1 MLLPFIFQVNTPR
14 IAYVTTADHGD
25 TLGVL
30 PRDLAARGV
39 RLDIW
44 SWDRVF
50 RARKLPRATWI
61 LTDFDR
67 LSPGQLEAAG
77 RIYRRLGKGG
87 LTVLNDPRRFRN
99 RAQLLAA
106 LQAKGVNSFGCAL
119 PAAGEWPA
127 RYPAFLRT
135 IAAHRGITGDLLKSP
150 REAAL
155 ALRAA
160 LRDGYLLSDLV
171 FVEYCAEPVAETG
184 RFQKHAGLVVGDRMI
199 RANTVNDMT
208 WKAKVGTPGLASDAQ
223 YAAERAEFHDW
234 PHRDFVTRVFD
245 VAGMDFGRVDFGL
258 VGGRPQAYEVNTNP
272 TLDMPLDHVNADRR
286 ATLALYRAAILD
298 AFTAI
303 ATPGG
308 GPAVSLDGAF
318 RLAHAAVFRRPRLF

>member
-14 IAYVTTADHGD
+14 IVYVTTADHGD

-30 PRDLAARGV
+30 PRELGARGV

-44 SWDRVF
+44 SWDSVF

-67 LSPGQLEAAG
+67 LSPTQLEAAG
-77 RIYRRLGKGG
+77 RVYRRLGKGG

-99 RAQLLAA
+99 RAQLIAA
-106 LQAKGVNSFGCAL
+106 LQEKGINSFGCAL
-119 PAAGEWPA
+119 PAAGQWPE

-135 IAAHRGITGDLLKSP
+135 IAGHRGITGDLLRSP
-150 REAAL
+150 REASL
-155 ALRAA
+155 ALRVA
-160 LRDGYLLSDLV
+160 LRDGHTLSDLV

-184 RFQKHAGLVVGDRMI
+184 RFQKHAGLLVGDRII

-234 PHRDFVTRVFD
+234 PHRDFVARVFE

-298 AFTAI
+298 AFAAI

-308 GPAVSLDGAF
+308 GPAVPLDGAF